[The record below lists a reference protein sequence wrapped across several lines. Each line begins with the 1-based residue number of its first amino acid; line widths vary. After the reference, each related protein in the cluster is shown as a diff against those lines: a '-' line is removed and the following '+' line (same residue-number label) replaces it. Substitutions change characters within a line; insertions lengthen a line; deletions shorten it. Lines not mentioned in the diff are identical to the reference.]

1 MKELWNWL
9 VKNFSNLFTIIGI
22 VLTVYFSIFYVPEY
36 IRENEN
42 EKIKNINSDLI
53 ESIQEVVYNNY
64 HLDQKQIEAL
74 IKGKE
79 IKFRIEYPYTPNE
92 LLIQTQETFM
102 ANKFIPL
109 NERVNVVNRIDSIR
123 ISIKTQ
129 IPETKEQKADSFLAI
144 DKIELITITIS
155 ILLGILTAMLGSI
168 SFLTKLR
175 KERKDRI
182 NKEVEQEKDDI
193 ETRIVQGIN
202 FEKSIQD
209 ILIKNNLDFK
219 KMEGP
224 NDIGFDFV
232 VRLNQNVRIAISVK
246 YVNSSRSLNMS
257 SIERLFQPFM
267 RSDYPGILIINKA
280 DNRLVHYLNKF
291 SENQKGRLHLIVSD
305 ELEIIESNLMK
316 YINNYRQQRV

>member
-36 IRENEN
+36 IKENEN

-53 ESIQEVVYNNY
+53 ESIQEVVYNKY
-64 HLDQKQIEAL
+64 ELDQKQIEAL

-123 ISIKTQ
+123 TKLKTE
-129 IPETKEQKADSFLAI
+129 IPKNTEQKSDSFLAVN
-144 DKIELITITIS
+144 KIEFITITLS
-155 ILLGILTAMLGSI
+155 VLLGVLTAILGSI

-175 KERKDRI
+175 KERKDKI
-182 NKEVEQEKDDI
+182 NKEVELEKDDI
-193 ETRIVQGIN
+193 ETRIVQGMN

-209 ILIKNNLDFK
+209 ILVKNNLNFHR
-219 KMEGP
+219 MEGP
-224 NDIGFDFV
+224 SDMGFDFV
-232 VRLNQNVRIAISVK
+232 VRLNQNERIAISVK

-257 SIERLFQPFM
+257 SIDRLFLPFM
-267 RSDYPGILIINKA
+267 KVDHPGILIINKA

-291 SENQKGRLHLIVSD
+291 SENQKGKLHLIVSN
-305 ELEIIESNLMK
+305 ELEIIESELMK
-316 YINNYRQQRV
+316 YINSYRQKGV

>member
-1 MKELWNWL
+1 MKDLWNWL

-36 IRENEN
+36 IKENEN
-42 EKIKNINSDLI
+42 EKIKNINADLI

-64 HLDQKQIEAL
+64 LLDQKQIEAL

-79 IKFRIEYPYTPNE
+79 IKFRIDYPYTPNE

-123 ISIKTQ
+123 VNLKTE
-129 IPETKEQKADSFLAI
+129 IPEINQQQDDRFLSI
-144 DKIELITITIS
+144 GKLELITIMIS
-155 ILLGILTAMLGSI
+155 IILGILTAMLGSI
-168 SFLTKLR
+168 SFITKLR
-175 KERKDRI
+175 KERKDKI
-182 NKEVEQEKDDI
+182 NKQVELEKDDI

-209 ILIKNNLDFK
+209 ILVKNELNFK

-224 NDIGFDFV
+224 SHLGFDFV
-232 VRLNQNVRIAISVK
+232 VRLNQNDRIAISVK
-246 YVNSSRSLNMS
+246 YVNSSRSMNMS
-257 SIERLFQPFM
+257 LIDRLFHPFM
-267 RSDYPGILIINKA
+267 RVNHPGILIINKA
-280 DNRLVHYLNKF
+280 DNRLIHYLNKL
-291 SENQKGRLHLIVSD
+291 ENQKGRIHLIVSN
-305 ELEIIESNLMK
+305 ELEIIESDLMK
-316 YINNYRQQRV
+316 YINNYRQHGV